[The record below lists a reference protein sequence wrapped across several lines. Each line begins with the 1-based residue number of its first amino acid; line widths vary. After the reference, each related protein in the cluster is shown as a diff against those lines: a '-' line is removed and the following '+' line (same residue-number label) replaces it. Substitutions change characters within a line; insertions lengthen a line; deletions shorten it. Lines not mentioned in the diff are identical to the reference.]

1 MSDIFRRAGT
11 DIRGAQSEYA
21 QQSARQHGR
30 CSECGTKGVAL
41 QHPSWGGQHIGWAPM
56 PISKMAPVSELR

>member
-1 MSDIFRRAGT
+1 MHSNQLAST
-11 DIRGAQSEYA
+11 DAA
-21 QQSARQHGR
+21 ANAA
-30 CSECGTKGVAL
+30 KGVAL